1 MKILVLSC
9 STGEGH
15 NSAAKA
21 VMEALDAKNIE
32 SELIDPIFFKSEK
45 MMRRV
50 SSVYNNIISKTPA
63 LFGFI
68 YRIGGIY
75 ESLHLKSPVAW
86 ANSKYAEKLSEY
98 IKLREFD
105 AVICTQLFA
114 MQAMVA
120 AKQKYGV
127 NLPVYCV
134 LTDYTVIPFYK
145 DAKGL
150 NLHFVPTDSV
160 KAELIQKG
168 FPDECVMTT
177 GIPTSPKFNLNLT
190 KSEAKKLLSIP
201 ENKKVVSILS
211 GGAGCGKIIK
221 ICRRMNKRL
230 DESHLICVFSGKN
243 EKLKN
248 KLEREFG
255 NIGKVKI
262 IAFTP
267 DVNIYIK
274 ASDVV
279 LSKPGGLS
287 STEIAA
293 ARRPLVHLKA
303 IPGCE
308 SYNIKHFT
316 SNGLSLPGK
325 SVRAAVTQ
333 TERLLSDTRLAEDIE
348 KAQERLI
355 PNNSA
360 ELIANKITEDKNDIN
375 MD

>member
-21 VMEALDAKNIE
+21 VMEALAAKNIE
-32 SELIDPIFFKSEK
+32 SELIDPISFKSEK

-50 SSVYNNIISKTPA
+50 SATYNNIITKTPA

-68 YRIGGIY
+68 YRIGAIY

-98 IKLREFD
+98 IKFREFD
-105 AVICTQLFA
+105 AVICTQLFT

-120 AKQKYGV
+120 AKEKHGID
-127 NLPVYCV
+127 LPVYCV

-145 DAKGL
+145 DAKSL
-150 NLHFVPTDSV
+150 DLHFAPTDSV
-160 KAELIQKG
+160 KAKLIKKG
-168 FPDECVMTT
+168 FPEERLMTT

-190 KSEAKKLLSIP
+190 KSEAKKMLSIP
-201 ENKKVVSILS
+201 EDKKVVSILS

-221 ICRRMNKRL
+221 ICRKMNKRI
-230 DESHLICVFSGKN
+230 DSSHVICVFSGKN
-243 EKLKN
+243 EKLRD
-248 KLEREFG
+248 KLKKEFG
-255 NIGKVKI
+255 DSDKVKI
-262 IAFTP
+262 ISFTP

-274 ASDVV
+274 ASDVT

-293 ARRPLVHLKA
+293 ARCPLVHLKA

-308 SYNIKHFT
+308 SYNIKYFT
-316 SNGLSLPGK
+316 ENGLSLPGK
-325 SVRAAVTQ
+325 SVRAAVAQ
-333 TERLLSDTRLAEDIE
+333 TERLLSDAKLAEDMQ
-348 KAQERLI
+348 KAQERFI

>member
-21 VMEALDAKNIE
+21 VMEALAAKNIE
-32 SELIDPIFFKSEK
+32 SELIDPISFKSEK

-50 SSVYNNIISKTPA
+50 SSIYNNIISKVPA
-63 LFGFI
+63 LFGII

-98 IKLREFD
+98 IKSQNFD
-105 AVICTQLFA
+105 AVVCTQLFT

-120 AKQKYGV
+120 AKQKHGV

-150 NLHFVPTDSV
+150 DLHFVPTDSV
-160 KAELIQKG
+160 KEELIKKG
-168 FPDECVMTT
+168 FPENSLMTT
-177 GIPTSPKFNLNLT
+177 GIPTSPKFNLDLT
-190 KSEAKKLLSIP
+190 KSEAKNMLSIP
-201 ENKKVVSILS
+201 EDKRVVSILS

-221 ICRRMNKRL
+221 ICRRMNKRI
-230 DESHLICVFSGKN
+230 DSSHLICVFSGKN
-243 EKLKN
+243 EKLKD

-255 NIGKVKI
+255 ASGKVKI

-308 SYNIKHFT
+308 SYNIKYFT

-325 SVRAAVTQ
+325 SVKAAVTQ
-333 TERLLSDTRLAEDIE
+333 TERLLSDAKLALDMQ
-348 KAQERLI
+348 KAQEKLI
-355 PNNSA
+355 CNSSA
-360 ELIANKITEDKNDIN
+360 ELIANKITEDKK
-375 MD
+375 